1 MRVFFR
7 RFLQD
12 RNGSTAIEYALIGTI
27 VSLATIVGVIAMSD
41 SVEISF
47 VKSEQALTDAWTK

>member
-1 MRVFFR
+1 MRILFR

-41 SVEISF
+41 SVETSF
-47 VKSEQALTDAWTK
+47 VNSERTLTDAWMK